1 LEIVRV
7 HGPIVVA
14 VLVAFRVVAAGHDE
28 DAALQAD
35 DLDVGSVE
43 A

>member
-1 LEIVRV
+1 M

-14 VLVAFRVVAAGHDE
+14 VLVVFHVVAAGHDE
-28 DAALQAD
+28 DAALEAD
-35 DLDVGSVE
+35 DVDLGSIE

>member
-1 LEIVRV
+1 VRV
-7 HGPIVVA
+7 WELIVVA
-14 VLVAFRVVAAGHDE
+14 VLVAFHVVAAGHDE

-35 DLDVGSVE
+35 DVDLGCIG